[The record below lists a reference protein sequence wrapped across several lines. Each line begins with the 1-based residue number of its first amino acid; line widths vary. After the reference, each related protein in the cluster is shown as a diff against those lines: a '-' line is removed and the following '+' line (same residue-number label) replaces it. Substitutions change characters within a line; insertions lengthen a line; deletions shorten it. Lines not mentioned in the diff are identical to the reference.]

1 MKESDLYYPVKRLF
15 ENKGYTVNG
24 EVCDIDLTASN
35 GEELIAVEMKKSINM
50 SLILQAIKRQRITE
64 KVYVAV
70 PRPEYRKRFY
80 KEFKEKEYLLRR
92 LEVGL
97 ILVALDVEKP
107 YAQIVFEPKV
117 FNRELSMSKSRRK
130 KDITIKEIKE
140 RHGDYN
146 IGGSTG
152 KKLVTVYREKTLFIA
167 ALLKENNEM
176 KIKEMIEAGADKKA
190 TAILNKNYYGWFE
203 RVARGTYRLSKLGIK
218 ELQTY
223 NNVIDSLR

>member
-1 MKESDLYYPVKRLF
+1 MENVITSYSIHYTKLYDYPVKRLF

-107 YAQIVFEPKV
+107 YA
-117 FNRELSMSKSRRK
+117 
-130 KDITIKEIKE
+130 
-140 RHGDYN
+140 
-146 IGGSTG
+146 
-152 KKLVTVYREKTLFIA
+152 LV
-167 ALLKENNEM
+167 
-176 KIKEMIEAGADKKA
+176 
-190 TAILNKNYYGWFE
+190 
-203 RVARGTYRLSKLGIK
+203 
-218 ELQTY
+218 
-223 NNVIDSLR
+223 